1 MVVLVG
7 LFLAGA
13 TLPVWYVP
21 SGSPPSADGGPAP
34 AASCTAFAAADGDA
48 RRVLVVTLDGA
59 DGAAV
64 HGALFGAFGGATY
77 MPRLRAALET
87 ATAAGVQSAWRYQPC
102 EAAGDPRCATSSAA
116 AAAGGAASALTGVAS
131 AKHNVTGDAPA
142 RQAAFAATGRWF
154 PSLFARAGAAG
165 MRSAASGAPPL
176 LSAAEPSGRS
186 RYGVL
191 DFECG
196 GTAAAPA
203 VDPQAGRSCNLD
215 FRRGQAR
222 SDPRQDAK
230 TAEFVGLMLVRGC
243 TEVNLA
249 HFVSLDA
256 AGRACGS
263 GTTAACL
270 DQLAIVDGLVGN
282 LLDAVNV
289 AVRDRGEEFLVI
301 VSAGHGGPAGDGS
314 VPFMVGRYKPS
325 TAPRPAAL
333 NAFRAPVRQVDVAA
347 TALAWLELGQG
358 LEGLL
363 DGRPQGL
370 NAEGTT
376 DIRLASAP
384 GAAFAVPAPARAV
397 AVAESAGPELLPA
410 GAAGAAGAALVVGH
424 TLAASGAQCQFPFVL
439 RGKVFTSE
447 CAAGHHLRL
456 APDLAEMDEGFGVCK
471 TVFGVYEAC
480 AEPAAA
486 DVDVVD
492 VPVRFTRG
500 GEPCVLPTTFRDE
513 AVLNCIQL
521 DPADPAEF
529 CRSAVTD
536 EWAPCAPLD
545 VALRARLAPADGQAY
560 AVDGRPCL
568 FPVVYA
574 GAEVNECVGLVPEA
588 AFCPVAEVV
597 VDGRPVSEWA
607 MCAAAAAG
615 GGQPPRDRA
624 TQDGRRCLFPVVFD
638 GRAVSDCVQSD
649 SPFFAGLGGQPG
661 DAWCQAAVRVRYATR
676 YCAPLGDRRLADRQ
690 VVPEE
695 CKEWVRCE
703 GPGVS
708 LGLDSTSE
716 VASGAPEAAQE
727 EADGGAGGSG
737 SGSNMARI
745 IVPVTLSVALLAVA
759 LLVALFLRRRRRA
772 RLQAALSFGALSESR
787 DDVMQGTELHRAQSN
802 DLSSESL
809 GETGGPEPLPGRDP
823 VVAQSGAEPP
833 ASAARDG
840 SGIN

>member
-1 MVVLVG
+1 MVALVG

-21 SGSPPSADGGPAP
+21 AGGPPDGPAP
-34 AASCTAFAAADGDA
+34 PPASCTAFAAADGDA
-48 RRVLVVTLDGA
+48 RRVLVVALDGA

-77 MPRLRAALET
+77 MPRLRAALAT

-222 SDPRQDAK
+222 ADPRQDAK
-230 TAEFVGLMLVRGC
+230 TAEFVGLMLVGGC

-249 HFVSLDA
+249 HFVSPDA
-256 AGRACGS
+256 ACGS

-370 NAEGTT
+370 NAEGTA
-376 DIRLASAP
+376 DARLAAAP
-384 GAAFAVPAPARAV
+384 GPAFAVPAPARAV
-397 AVAESAGPELLPA
+397 AAAAAAAAESGPPALLPA

-447 CAAGHHLRL
+447 CAAGLDLRL
-456 APDLAEMDEGFGVCK
+456 APDLAAMDGGFGVCK
-471 TVFGVYEAC
+471 TVLGVYEAC

-500 GEPCVLPTTFRDE
+500 GEPCVLPTTFKDE

-521 DPADPAEF
+521 DPADPDEF

-545 VALRARLAPADGQAY
+545 VALRARLVPADGQAY

-597 VDGRPVSEWA
+597 VDGRTVSEWA
-607 MCAAAAAG
+607 MCAGGGG
-615 GGQPPRDRA
+615 GGQPPADRA
-624 TQDGRRCLFPVVFD
+624 TRDGRRCIFPVDFD

-661 DAWCQAAVRVRYATR
+661 DAWCQAAVRVSYATR
-676 YCAPLGDRRLADRQ
+676 YCAPRGDRRLADRQ

-708 LGLDSTSE
+708 LGLE
-716 VASGAPEAAQE
+716 VPSGAPEAAR
-727 EADGGAGGSG
+727 EADGGAADSG

-759 LLVALFLRRRRRA
+759 LLVALYLRRRRRA

-802 DLSSESL
+802 DLSSTL
-809 GETGGPEPLPGRDP
+809 RGETGGPEPSSGRDP
-823 VVAQSGAEPP
+823 VAQSGAEPP
-833 ASAARDG
+833 PSAAARDG